1 MEHTLQSLQRLR
13 GAEEEDREAQ
23 EEEAGGSVGRAV
35 VSGGHTATVAAAR
48 EPTGARG
55 ASEPLAPRAEDAE
68 EEAGGSLAAAAG
80 PLPAPSPVHACG
92 EPGGPRRAV
101 EPPAPRAA
109 PPHTAPPPSDGPP
122 PGGDGLLP
130 PRPATLPFVAL
141 TSPGSHAGFVA
152 LTPAGEG
159 DPNPK
164 PKLKPNPSQAA
175 QRA

>member
-23 EEEAGGSVGRAV
+23 EEAGGSVGRAV
-35 VSGGHTATVAAAR
+35 VSGGQTATVAAAR

-55 ASEPLAPRAEDAE
+55 ARMRLREDAE
-68 EEAGGSLAAAAG
+68 EKAGGSLAAAAG

-101 EPPAPRAA
+101 EPPAPRA
-109 PPHTAPPPSDGPP
+109 APPPSDGPP

-159 DPNPK
+159 DPNP
-164 PKLKPNPSQAA
+164 
-175 QRA
+175 